1 MGLEIVLVVYI
12 VVALLSL
19 ALKICGKLRLGIPLL
34 YIILVCTAL
43 REWADKNQTLAIAM
57 FGVLI
62 LMVIVSWIVT
72 IIKWVRNL
80 FGGGREEKNMQRV
93 LLSQI
98 QQAQVNGIPA
108 HNMRVTNMGGV
119 PIVKYDE

>member
-43 REWADKNQTLAIAM
+43 REWADKNQTLAIAVFGALM
-57 FGVLI
+57 F
-62 LMVIVSWIVT
+62 MVVVSWIVT

-80 FGGGREEKNMQRV
+80 FGGGREEKNMRRV

-98 QQAQVNGIPA
+98 QQAQADGIPA
-108 HNMRVTNMGGV
+108 HNLRVINMGGMSV
-119 PIVKYDE
+119 VKYDE